1 MTQKSVH
8 LFVLTFLVSLFLC
21 GPVFSLEATKPEKQY
36 RNCLILENNAVYG
49 VTYQKNEDGKYIPIE
64 LTGEEKVKV
73 ILYEFTMKDDVTI
86 EIMKSDRL
94 HKHILDILAIEK
106 KLSVKLLREWLK
118 DINPRNR
125 EKAAY
130 LMEVVNSTA
139 NIEAKKVKQKRIE
152 TNSILPPFQM
162 QLIGGNEVRIKNPND
177 FKVTVGLRSGNQGKD
192 FEVTSNGGASIS
204 VPNGEH
210 KIYFVYSNKPDA
222 LFQGDDFVLN
232 SNGIEIQIVKV
243 VGGNY
248 GIRQVK

>member
-1 MTQKSVH
+1 MNQKPVH
-8 LFVLTFLVSLFLC
+8 LFVLTLLVSLFFC
-21 GPVFSLEATKPEKQY
+21 GPALSLEATKPERQY

-49 VTYQKNEDGKYIPIE
+49 VTYQRNEDGKYIPIE

-73 ILYEFTMKDDVTI
+73 ILYEFTMKDDVTV

-94 HKHILDILAIEK
+94 HKQILDMLSVEK

-118 DINPRNR
+118 DKNPRNR

-130 LMEVVNSTA
+130 LMNIVNNTA
-139 NIEAKKVKQKRIE
+139 NIETKKVKQEKTE

-162 QLIGGNEVRIKNPND
+162 QLIGGNEVRIKNPNY
-177 FKVTVGLRSGNQGKD
+177 FAVTVGLRSGNQGKD
-192 FEVTSNGGASIS
+192 FEVTSNGGASVS
-204 VPNGEH
+204 VPNGEYE
-210 KIYFVYSNKPDA
+210 IYFVYSNKPDA

-232 SNGIEIQIVKV
+232 NNGVEIQIVKV

-248 GIRQVK
+248 GIKQVK